1 MVGSG
6 ARFFATIASAAPR
19 RYHAFAA
26 WSQCFRGRSFALS
39 RIITVADPVILVVN
53 GEVDR
58 PAQLSL
64 DDLAAIEANSQV
76 ADVSRLDPKRRGK
89 AVTLAGLLAHVRVR
103 PTAQYL
109 TLHSASDDFHAS
121 VPLAAVRER
130 GLLIYALDDGPL
142 PAKAGGPVRF
152 LIPDYA
158 ACHTDEVDECA
169 NVKFVDHIELTAVR
183 GRDNRPSD
191 EEAHADLHRREE
203 EGHT

>member
-1 MVGSG
+1 M
-6 ARFFATIASAAPR
+6 
-19 RYHAFAA
+19 
-26 WSQCFRGRSFALS
+26 
-39 RIITVADPVILVVN
+39 ADPVILVVN

-64 DDLAAIEANSQV
+64 DDLAALDVSSQV

-89 AVTLAGLLAHVRVR
+89 AVTLAGLLAVWARATDGAVPDAALGQRRFSRQRTAGRGARARVV
-103 PTAQYL
+103 
-109 TLHSASDDFHAS
+109 D
-121 VPLAAVRER
+121 
-130 GLLIYALDDGPL
+130 LIALDDGPL

-191 EEAHADLHRREE
+191 EEATRRFAPAEKRGTRSGDMLHQ
-203 EGHT
+203 TQTP